1 VEIIEELERVRV
13 NVAAAIVC
21 EIESLKLLFGT
32 T

>member
-1 VEIIEELERVRV
+1 VETVEELERVGV
-13 NVAAAIVC
+13 DVTSAIVC